1 MAYVPILKGKAG
13 EFLALGHASQEV
25 QDQIRP
31 VMEIVPDFDLRDL
44 LETFCDHAMEHVPNG
59 MVLTVDCGALPF
71 VRVLEGDAG
80 GPLLRV
86 GESLMQRGIA
96 MRPVFRCSDPHD
108 ALAEVAGVAA
118 AHHQGACLR
127 FATAADLSDVTPDN
141 RQMRDLFRTI
151 RLAPE
156 EIDLLVDAGP
166 VGSARTRE
174 SLVER
179 VIDVLNGLSRWPWRA
194 ICVAAGAFP
203 VNLRGFPR
211 GVATAVVR
219 EDASLWREVAER
231 WPGPQPDFGDFGVT
245 YPRMLPKSRGTPD
258 PNMRY
263 TTGTEWQV
271 FVYPRLRTG
280 NDDFF
285 ILSHDLVNSSHWPA
299 TGAATSWGD
308 ERLAEC
314 AQLKRRKAGGGKE
327 WRAWGTS
334 HHLAVVTT
342 QLATTGWS

>member
-71 VRVLEGDAG
+71 VRVLEGDVG
-80 GPLLRV
+80 GPVLRV

-96 MRPVFRCSDPHD
+96 MRPVFRCTDSDD

-118 AHHQGACLR
+118 AHHHGACLR
-127 FATAADLSDVTPDN
+127 FATAADLSDVPPDN
-141 RQMRDLFRTI
+141 RQMRDLLRTV

-166 VGSARTRE
+166 VRSARTRKTLIE
-174 SLVER
+174 G
-179 VIDVLNGLSRWPWRA
+179 VIDVLNSMSRWPWRDV
-194 ICVAAGAFP
+194 CVAAGAFP
-203 VNLRGFPR
+203 VNLTGFPR

-219 EDASLWREVAER
+219 EDASLWQEVVER
-231 WPGPQPDFGDFGVT
+231 WRGPQPDFGDFGVM

-263 TTGTEWQV
+263 TKGTEWQV

-285 ILSHDLVNSSHWPA
+285 ILSQDLVNSPHWPA

-314 AQLKRRKAGGGKE
+314 AQRKRRKAGGGTE

-334 HHLAVVTT
+334 HHLAVVTSH
-342 QLATTGWS
+342 LVATGCP

>member
-25 QDQIRP
+25 QEQIRP
-31 VMEIVPDFDLRDL
+31 VMEVVPDFDLRDL

-71 VRVLEGDAG
+71 VRVLEGDVG
-80 GPLLRV
+80 GPVLRV
-86 GESLMQRGIA
+86 GESLIQRGIA
-96 MRPVFRCSDPHD
+96 MRPVFRCTDPGD
-108 ALAEVAGVAA
+108 ALVEIARVAE
-118 AHHQGACLR
+118 AHQNGACLR
-127 FATAADLSDVTPDN
+127 LTTAVDLSDVPHDN
-141 RQMRDLFRTI
+141 RQMRDLLRRV

-166 VGSARTRE
+166 VRSTHARKF
-174 SLVER
+174 LVEG
-179 VIDVLNGLSRWPWRA
+179 VIGVLSSIARWPWRA
-194 ICVAAGAFP
+194 VCVAAGAFP
-203 VNLRGFPR
+203 VNLAGFPR
-211 GVATAVVR
+211 GVATAVAR
-219 EDASLWREVAER
+219 EDANLWLEVAER
-231 WPGPQPDFGDFGVT
+231 WGGPQPDFGDFGVT
-245 YPRMLPKSRGTPD
+245 YPRVQPKSRGTPD

-271 FVYPRLRTG
+271 YVYPRLRTG

-285 ILSHDLVNSSHWPA
+285 VLSQDLVSSTHWPA
-299 TGAATSWGD
+299 TGASTSWGD

-314 AQLKRRKAGGGKE
+314 AQRQRRKAGGGTE

-334 HHLAVVTT
+334 HHLAVVTNH
-342 QLATTGWS
+342 LATVGRP